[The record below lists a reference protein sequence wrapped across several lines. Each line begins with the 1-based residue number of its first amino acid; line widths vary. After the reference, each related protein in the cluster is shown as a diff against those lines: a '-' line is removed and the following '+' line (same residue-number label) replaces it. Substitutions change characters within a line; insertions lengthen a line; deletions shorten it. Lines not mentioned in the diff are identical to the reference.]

1 MSASA
6 RPAMR
11 VLSPRLKC
19 AQLPPKTSPRPR
31 SSVMAKQLR
40 CASTGRYSGQN
51 PAASRRNVTT
61 IPVTTSS
68 FLGAS
73 EVGAATSLPMT
84 GQNPLDVRTAYLSSL
99 RKRDYHL
106 QRMRTAGMGLMISFA
121 MLVMIVWN
129 LDIEGMDKELE
140 EKKKKGRGGQQLD
153 ASDEANEKFQGK
165 EVQIIGA
172 GEGKRIVA
180 HGSGEEIE
188 LVETGTSTIP
198 HFPRTIFLPS
208 DSPKAAAGASV
219 DTSSP
224 NSSQNPGNASN
235 HEEYTLVGLG
245 IRTVLFIQVYVV
257 GMYIRTTDISAL
269 QQTLIHN
276 VNPAASTLIPAEKES
291 LKAKLL
297 DPVGSREIWS
307 ELMKTPGLK
316 TAWRIA
322 PTRNTDFGHLRDG
335 FVNGI
340 NARIQE
346 TRRSDPVTSSE
357 FDAEDFGQAVQ
368 SLKAIFSGGKAPK
381 GSILILRRDQ
391 FGALDVLFQ
400 AKPNAQGQ
408 EKSMQ
413 QLGFVADERI
423 SRLIWLGYLAGDKVS
438 SKGARE
444 GVVEGCVSFASR
456 PVGSVET
463 MVT

>member
-1 MSASA
+1 MSATT

-11 VLSPRLKC
+11 MLSPRLQC
-19 AQLPPKTSPRPR
+19 VRIQVKTSSPART
-31 SSVMAKQLR
+31 SASAKQVR
-40 CASTGRYSGQN
+40 CVSTGRYSGQT
-51 PAASRRNVTT
+51 PASPRRSATT
-61 IPVTTSS
+61 THIAPSS

-73 EVGAATSLPMT
+73 ELGAPNEPPMI
-84 GQNPLDVRTAYLSSL
+84 GQSPLDVRTAYLNSL
-99 RKRDYHL
+99 KKRDYHL

-121 MLVMIVWN
+121 MLVMIIWN
-129 LDIEGMDKELE
+129 LDIDGMDKELE
-140 EKKKKGRGGQQLD
+140 EKRKRGGQQLD
-153 ASDEANEKFQGK
+153 ASNDANKEFQGK

-180 HGSGEEIE
+180 HGQGEEVE
-188 LVETGTSTIP
+188 LVETGSSTIP

-208 DSPKAAAGASV
+208 
-219 DTSSP
+219 
-224 NSSQNPGNASN
+224 NSSEPTNGVASQTPQPRPPQNPQDSSDQ
-235 HEEYTLVGLG
+235 EEYTLIGLG

-257 GMYIRTTDISAL
+257 GMYVRTADISAL
-269 QQTLIHN
+269 QETLIHD
-276 VNPAASTLIPAEKES
+276 VNPAASTLIPAEKEA
-291 LKAKLL
+291 LREKLL

-307 ELMKTPGLK
+307 KLMKTPGLK

-340 NARIQE
+340 NARTQE
-346 TRRSDPVTSSE
+346 VRRLNPAAASE

-368 SLKAIFSGGKAPK
+368 SLKGIFSGGKAPK
-381 GSILILRRDQ
+381 GSVLVLRRDES
-391 FGALDVLFQ
+391 GALDVLFQ
-400 AKPNAQGQ
+400 AKPGEKGRAQA
-408 EKSMQ
+408 MQ
-413 QLGFVADERI
+413 RLGLVLDERI

-444 GVVEGCVSFASR
+444 GVVEGCVKFASR